1 MWMKFIVFAIALSVI
16 ANLWLV
22 ISWVR
27 RFRSTPAISISTY
40 EDGSWATFR
49 LPSCSV
55 TTHATLREVLDVL
68 KEVPLD
74 HKILI
79 TTHARA
85 RLDQYPGIVTPEER
99 EIIDRAKVFDP
110 IRLGR
115 D

>member
-1 MWMKFIVFAIALSVI
+1 MWMNLLVFVIALSVI
-16 ANLWLV
+16 ANLWRM
-22 ISWVR
+22 IGWVR
-27 RFRSTPAISISTY
+27 RFRSTPAISISTF

-49 LPSCSV
+49 FPSCSV

-68 KEVPLD
+68 KEVPRD
-74 HKILI
+74 HKMLI
-79 TTHARA
+79 TTYARA

-99 EIIDRAKVFDP
+99 EIIDRARVFDP